1 MGLSRTGVRSST
13 SLRCSATG
21 SSFRRALVSVGPGTS
36 PSRQRAPSASARVGD
51 STRHGGTDF
60 GRGSAVAPDL
70 VDVEGS
76 CFPDLVH
83 ADAARVAPVRTVL
96 VHVTQQLMFI
106 RAPFAVVGAEDDDV
120 VDPSLPQEMRVLSDV
135 GTVVPGDA
143 LREKHRIE

>member
-21 SSFRRALVSVGPGTS
+21 SSFRRALVSVGPGSS

-51 STRHGGTDF
+51 STLRGAEVP
-60 GRGSAVAPDL
+60 RGSAVAADL

-76 CFPDLVH
+76 RFPDLVH

-106 RAPFAVVGAEDDDV
+106 RAPFAVVGAEDDD
-120 VDPSLPQEMRVLSDV
+120 
-135 GTVVPGDA
+135 
-143 LREKHRIE
+143 